1 MANKKLEPENT
12 RLEQLITQL
21 STMEVTLT
29 GLEKSSLIPLDKWD
43 YFMLN
48 NPLDL
53 HDKKYNLMEQA
64 YNLVSDNTRFIYTP
78 MGVEIAYATR
88 TSLEIVSK
96 TRYGD
101 VVSKTRYG
109 FRFLDPIPDEQD
121 VGLNQLACQIEQ
133 INYRLEIQKNKK
145 S

>member
-12 RLEQLITQL
+12 RLEQFITQL
-21 STMEVTLT
+21 STMGVTLT

-96 TRYGD
+96 TRYG
-101 VVSKTRYG
+101 

>member
-1 MANKKLEPENT
+1 
-12 RLEQLITQL
+12 
-21 STMEVTLT
+21 
-29 GLEKSSLIPLDKWD
+29 
-43 YFMLN
+43 MLN

-78 MGVEIAYATR
+78 IGVEIAYATR
-88 TSLEIVSK
+88 TSLEI
-96 TRYGD
+96 
-101 VVSKTRYG
+101 VSKTRYG

>member
-96 TRYGD
+96 TRYG
-101 VVSKTRYG
+101 

>member
-43 YFMLN
+43 YFMLI

-96 TRYGD
+96 TRYG
-101 VVSKTRYG
+101 

>member
-78 MGVEIAYATR
+78 IGVEIAYATR
-88 TSLEIVSK
+88 TSLEI
-96 TRYGD
+96 
-101 VVSKTRYG
+101 VSKTRYG

>member
-21 STMEVTLT
+21 STMGVTLT

-96 TRYGD
+96 TRYG
-101 VVSKTRYG
+101 